1 MAAKYPSIPAPAAE
15 PVALRASCDAL
26 KETVEILTLNR
37 GNHLLGAVT
46 WQDLIDLGLALPT
59 QVPR

>member
-1 MAAKYPSIPAPAAE
+1 MAAKYPSIPSPQADPE
-15 PVALRASCDAL
+15 ALRASCDAL
-26 KETVEILTLNR
+26 KETIEMLTLQR
-37 GNHLLGAVT
+37 GNHLNGAVT

>member
-1 MAAKYPSIPAPAAE
+1 MAAKYPAIPTPAAD
-15 PVALRASCDAL
+15 VLALRASCEAL
-26 KETVEILTLNR
+26 KETVEVLTLAR
-37 GNHLLGAVT
+37 GNHLNAAVT